1 MPSVQSPI
9 GGGGGLIWEITG
21 EADAFEVAGLLTA
34 GAKQARTTDVVMAKI
49 TNDMLRVEKQ
59 IFYGQGRR
67 GGGSWKPLKP
77 DTVRKKGVGY
87 QNILRTASA
96 KPGYSKIG
104 DVQSVDTLFRS
115 MTERG
120 APYQIL
126 NVTNTTVEF
135 GTERPYA
142 GAHQHGSYL
151 RFIPARPFLNF
162 LQLDIDRWDAMIARH
177 LMAPFMAKNEKET
190 GK

>member
-1 MPSVQSPI
+1 MT
-9 GGGGGLIWEITG
+9 WELTG
-21 EADAFEVAGLLTA
+21 SADAFEVEGLLAA
-34 GAKQARTTDVVMAKI
+34 GARQAGDTGIVMAKI
-49 TNDMLRVEKQ
+49 VNDMLRVEKQ

-67 GGGSWKPLKP
+67 GGGSWQQLAP

-104 DVQSVDTLFRS
+104 DVNSVDTLFRS
-115 MTERG
+115 LTEPG
-120 APYQIL
+120 APYQLL

-135 GTERPYA
+135 GTDRPYA
-142 GAHQHGSYL
+142 GAHQYGSWL

-162 LQLDIDRWDAMIARH
+162 LQLDIDRWDAMIGGH
-177 LMAPFMAKNEKET
+177 LMAPFMAGNPEET